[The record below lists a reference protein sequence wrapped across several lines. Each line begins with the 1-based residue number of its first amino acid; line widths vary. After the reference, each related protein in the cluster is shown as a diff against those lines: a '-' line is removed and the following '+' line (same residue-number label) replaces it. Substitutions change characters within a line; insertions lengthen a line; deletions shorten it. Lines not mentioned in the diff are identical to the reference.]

1 MHIIAHQQGKIF
13 KKISSCCYKKKIT
26 GKLKKQ
32 KKTLTP
38 KQQKQK
44 TTTTN

>member
-26 GKLKKQ
+26 GKLKK
-32 KKTLTP
+32 K
-38 KQQKQK
+38 KQQQR
-44 TTTTN
+44 TNILALTI

>member
-26 GKLKKQ
+26 EKLKK
-32 KKTLTP
+32 K
-38 KQQKQK
+38 KQQQR
-44 TTTTN
+44 TNILALTI